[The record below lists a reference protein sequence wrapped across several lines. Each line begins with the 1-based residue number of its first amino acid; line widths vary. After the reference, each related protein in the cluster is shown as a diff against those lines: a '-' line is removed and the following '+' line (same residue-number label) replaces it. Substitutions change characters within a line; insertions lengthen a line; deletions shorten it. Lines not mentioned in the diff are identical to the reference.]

1 MKDKRNT
8 SVIERIANGF
18 LELLTE
24 KQFIE
29 ITVSEIVE
37 KAQVARAS
45 FYRNFLSTSDVL
57 EFVVD
62 DIVNRIYEIIRP
74 ALDNNDER
82 KWREFIFLFIYLVN
96 ESENYYVLL
105 RSQNISLLLN
115 RFIETAMALVSDRQ
129 NGSINDKYD
138 LIARFSMICGVLI
151 RWKDTGMR
159 ETPEEIV
166 DYLMDF
172 PLISCD

>member
-8 SVIERIANGF
+8 NVIEKIADGF
-18 LELLTE
+18 LELLAK
-24 KQFIE
+24 KQFID
-29 ITVSEIVE
+29 ITVSEIVD

-45 FYRNFLSTSDVL
+45 FYRHFSSTSDVL
-57 EFVVD
+57 EYVVD

-74 ALDNNDER
+74 ALDNNDKR
-82 KWREFIFLFIYLVN
+82 KWREFIFRFIYLIN
-96 ESENYYVLL
+96 ESENYYILL

-115 RFIETAMALVSDRQ
+115 RFIETATALVPDKES
-129 NGSINDKYD
+129 GIIEDKYD

-151 RWKDTGMR
+151 RWKDTGMK

-166 DYLMDF
+166 NYLMDF
-172 PLISCD
+172 PLIT